1 MKKIFYTLFI
11 FLALLISSYF
21 LYFIPSTKE
30 LSNKIYL
37 EKSEKMKQLFKE
49 EVSKK
54 YGRTDAL
61 TYILSKDEKIT
72 KALLNNDKSI
82 LNYEDTL
89 K

>member
-1 MKKIFYTLFI
+1 MKNFFYTLFI